1 MGWEGVMG
9 MPWGEACVVI
19 VRGEG
24 RRGGL
29 TASEMLHERFTVALQ
44 DLSM

>member
-24 RRGGL
+24 RREKGRVDG
-29 TASEMLHERFTVALQ
+29 
-44 DLSM
+44 